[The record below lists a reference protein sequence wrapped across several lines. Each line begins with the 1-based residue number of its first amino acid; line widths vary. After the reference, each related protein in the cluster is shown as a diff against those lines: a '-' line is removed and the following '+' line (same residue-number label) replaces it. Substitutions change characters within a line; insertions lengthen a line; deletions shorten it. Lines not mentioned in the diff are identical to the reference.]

1 MRKLTGGQ
9 TLLLLV
15 AGTMFLA
22 GWLAGQERP
31 ATQKTV
37 IHAAA
42 WTANDGLSQQDLDS
56 FRSETAALVGKV
68 PGLRRAWIGKLR
80 EPVTFD
86 GKKRTFG
93 LIMEFDDVK
102 TKSAYSDTHPQPWY
116 DHFNKLRSPG
126 SSNFDVVGNS
136 EAGE

>member
-1 MRKLTGGQ
+1 MRNLLRGR
-9 TLLLLV
+9 TLLCVV
-15 AGTMFLA
+15 AGVMFLA
-22 GWLAGQERP
+22 GWVAGQEKA

-56 FRSETAALVGKV
+56 FRSETAGLAGKV
-68 PGLRRAWIGKLR
+68 PGLRRAWVGKLR

-86 GKKRTFG
+86 GKKRNYG
-93 LIMEFDDVK
+93 IILEFDDVK
-102 TKSAYSDTHPQPWY
+102 SKDAYSDTHPQPWY

-136 EAGE
+136 TAE